1 MFANP
6 TSGDVIQAMRDSLL
20 KDIMP
25 ELQTDRARVT
35 LMMIDTMLV
44 SLQRRIP
51 VEQQWMADECNRMSA
66 ILAAVAGELAHEA
79 GPIASEIRSLV
90 SQMPAAPDFPAI
102 PAFETINSSYREIS
116 MVFTEIV
123 GHLNDLA
130 GQGSTAADALLT
142 EARAYINLRVQR
154 DMAGFFAMDAGM
166 VGRG

>member
-6 TSGDVIQAMRDSLL
+6 TSGDVIQAMRDSLM
-20 KDIMP
+20 KDLMP

-66 ILAAVAGELAHEA
+66 ILGTIAGTLAHEA

-90 SQMPAAPDFPAI
+90 SALPPAPDFPAI
-102 PAFETINSSYREIS
+102 PAFEAINSAYRDIS
-116 MVFTEIV
+116 RTFTEIV
-123 GHLNDLA
+123 GHLSDLA
-130 GQGSTAADALLT
+130 GHGSTAADALLG

>member
-1 MFANP
+1 VLTPSLAGVNAAVAVRVKAELGQGFFAS
-6 TSGDVIQAMRDSLL
+6 TRRSRDF
-20 KDIMP
+20 
-25 ELQTDRARVT
+25 
-35 LMMIDTMLV
+35 
-44 SLQRRIP
+44 
-51 VEQQWMADECNRMSA
+51 QQWMADECNRMSA